1 MARSHGLLP
10 LALCAAI
17 LGLVV
22 QLSPAHAQ
30 VEPYRQHM
38 ENGIKLFQDRNYRAA
53 VVEFE
58 AAYKAKPKASPL
70 FNIALAEKALF
81 NYPRAIAALERA
93 LAHHRDTMDE
103 GDEKTARSAIE
114 EMRALLAHVTIEVN
128 PPTAALLVDGE
139 ELPPSSSATRVVEL
153 GPGVHR
159 IGARAEGYTSAEQS
173 VTVVSGQRDR
183 KVKLTLAPDRA
194 AIPPEP
200 TPVTLPPP
208 PPPPKP
214 VPVQSSRQGY
224 YVIGAAS
231 LLWPLAHP
239 RAFPAEPNSG
249 GAGSIRVGYRV
260 NTPAAFDVMFQYANI
275 ATGADEAEYSD
286 ASYTLGSTRVGLNVR
301 LMTPGQTW
309 RFVGSIG
316 GGLTYDDVSFDNL
329 RRPDGSDICN
339 GGCQHADGVNAFV
352 FSEVGVEL
360 DLGGVLL
367 GFSLDSYFQ
376 SSRGISYKLDEH
388 DPNSDDITLYSSVLL
403 QLGGSLHAG
412 YAFW

>member
-1 MARSHGLLP
+1 MGRSHGRLP
-10 LALCAAI
+10 VALCAAL
-17 LGLVV
+17 LGLAA
-22 QLSPAHAQ
+22 QLSPALAQ

-53 VVEFE
+53 IVEFE
-58 AAYKAKPKASPL
+58 AAYEEKPKASPL

-93 LAHHRDTMDE
+93 LAQHRDTMDE
-103 GDEKTARSAIE
+103 GDERTARSAIE
-114 EMRALLAHVTIEVN
+114 EMRALLARLTIELS
-128 PPTAALLVDGE
+128 PPDATLIIDGE
-139 ELPPSSSATRVVEL
+139 EQPPSPSGARVVEL

-159 IGARAEGYTSAEQS
+159 IGARADGHVSADQS
-173 VTVVSGQRDR
+173 VTVVSGERDK
-183 KVKLTLAPDRA
+183 KVKLTLAPEKPPATA
-194 AIPPEP
+194 APQPY
-200 TPVTLPPP
+200 TPPP
-208 PPPPKP
+208 PPPPPRP
-214 VPVQSSRQGY
+214 VPLSLAPQGY

-231 LLWPLAHP
+231 LLWPLGHP
-239 RAFPAEPNSG
+239 HAFPNPEANSG

-275 ATGADEAEYSD
+275 ATGSD
-286 ASYTLGSTRVGLNVR
+286 HPSYPNASYTLGSTRVGLNVR

-316 GGLTYDDVSFDNL
+316 GGLTYDDVSFDSIKT
-329 RRPDGSDICN
+329 PEGDICKN
-339 GGCQHADGVNAFV
+339 QCKPARGVNAFV

-360 DLGGVLL
+360 DLSGVLL

-376 SSRGISYKLDEH
+376 SSRGISYKDG
-388 DPNSDDITLYSSVLL
+388 DDDIPLYSAVLL

>member
-1 MARSHGLLP
+1 MGRSHGRLP

-17 LGLVV
+17 LGLAA
-22 QLSPAHAQ
+22 QLSPALAQ

-53 VVEFE
+53 IAEFE
-58 AAYKAKPKASPL
+58 AAYKEKPKASPL
-70 FNIALAEKALF
+70 FNIALAEKAIF

-93 LAHHRDTMDE
+93 LAQHRDTMDE
-103 GDEKTARSAIE
+103 GDERTARSAIE
-114 EMRALLAHVTIEVN
+114 EMRALLAHLTIELS
-128 PPTAALLVDGE
+128 PPDATLIIDGE
-139 ELPPSSSATRVVEL
+139 EQPPSSTGTRVVEL

-159 IGARAEGYTSAEQS
+159 IGARAKGHASADQS
-173 VTVVSGQRDR
+173 VTVVSGERDK
-183 KVKLTLAPDRA
+183 KVKLTLAPDK
-194 AIPPEP
+194 
-200 TPVTLPPP
+200 TPVTATPQPFTPPP
-208 PPPPKP
+208 PPPPPRP
-214 VPVQSSRQGY
+214 VPLSFAPQGY

-231 LLWPLAHP
+231 LLWPIGHP
-239 RAFPAEPNSG
+239 RAFPMPEANSG

-275 ATGADEAEYSD
+275 ATGSNHPGYQN
-286 ASYTLGSTRVGLNVR
+286 ASYTLGSTRIGLNVR

-316 GGLTYDDVSFDNL
+316 GGLTYDDVSFDSIKT
-329 RRPDGSDICN
+329 PAGDICE
-339 GGCQHADGVNAFV
+339 GRCQPAAGVNAFV

-376 SSRGISYKLDEH
+376 SSRGISYKDG
-388 DPNSDDITLYSSVLL
+388 DDDIPLYSALLL

>member
-1 MARSHGLLP
+1 MGRSHGRLT
-10 LALCAAI
+10 LALCAAT
-17 LGLVV
+17 LGLTV
-22 QLSPAHAQ
+22 QLSPALAQ

-58 AAYKAKPKASPL
+58 AAYNEKPKASPL

-93 LAHHRDTMDE
+93 LAQHRDTMDE
-103 GDEKTARSAIE
+103 SDERTARSAIE
-114 EMRALLAHVTIEVN
+114 EMRALLARLTIELS
-128 PPTAALLVDGE
+128 PPTATLLIDGE
-139 ELPPSSSATRVVEL
+139 EQPPSSSATRVVEL

-159 IGARAEGYTSAEQS
+159 IGARAEGHASADQS
-173 VTVVSGQRDR
+173 VTVVSGERDKR
-183 KVKLTLAPDRA
+183 VNLSLVPDRA
-194 AIPPEP
+194 PATPATQPFTPP
-200 TPVTLPPP
+200 LPPP
-208 PPPPKP
+208 PKAVPLAIPP
-214 VPVQSSRQGY
+214 QGY

-231 LLWPLAHP
+231 LLWPLGHP
-239 RAFPAEPNSG
+239 RAFPRPEANSG

-260 NTPAAFDVMFQYANI
+260 NTPAAFDVMLQYANI
-275 ATGADEAEYSD
+275 ATGSD
-286 ASYTLGSTRVGLNVR
+286 DPAYPNASYTLGSTRLGLNVR

-316 GGLTYDDVSFDNL
+316 GGLTYDSVKFDSIKT
-329 RRPDGSDICN
+329 PEGDICN
-339 GGCQHADGVNAFV
+339 GLCQKADGVNAFV

-367 GFSLDSYFQ
+367 GVSLDSYFQ
-376 SSRGISYKLDEH
+376 SSRGISYKNNDQ
-388 DPNSDDITLYSSVLL
+388 DDVTLYSAVLL

>member
-1 MARSHGLLP
+1 MGRSLGRLT
-10 LALCAAI
+10 LALCAAT
-17 LGLVV
+17 LGLTV
-22 QLSPAHAQ
+22 QLSPALAQ

-58 AAYKAKPKASPL
+58 AAYKEKPKASPL

-93 LAHHRDTMDE
+93 LAQHRDTMDE
-103 GDEKTARSAIE
+103 GDEKTARGAIE
-114 EMRALLAHVTIEVN
+114 EMRALLAHLTIELS
-128 PPTAALLVDGE
+128 PQTATLIIDGE
-139 ELPPSSSATRVVEL
+139 EQPPSSSGTRVVEL

-159 IGARAEGYTSAEQS
+159 IGARAEGHASADES
-173 VTVVSGQRDR
+173 VTVVSGERDK
-183 KVKLTLAPDRA
+183 KVKLALVPDRA
-194 AIPPEP
+194 PATPAAQPFTPP
-200 TPVTLPPP
+200 L

-214 VPVQSSRQGY
+214 VPLSLPPQGY

-231 LLWPLAHP
+231 LLWPLGHP
-239 RAFPAEPNSG
+239 RAFPAPEANSG

-260 NTPAAFDVMFQYANI
+260 NTPAAFDVMLQYANI
-275 ATGADEAEYSD
+275 ATGSD
-286 ASYTLGSTRVGLNVR
+286 DPAYPNASYTLGSTRLGLNVR

-316 GGLTYDDVSFDNL
+316 GGLTYDSVKFDSIKTQ
-329 RRPDGSDICN
+329 DGDICN
-339 GGCQHADGVNAFV
+339 GLCQKAAGVNAFV

-376 SSRGISYKLDEH
+376 SSRGISYK
-388 DPNSDDITLYSSVLL
+388 NSDQDDVTLYSAVLL

>member
-1 MARSHGLLP
+1 MGRSHGRLP

-17 LGLVV
+17 IGLAA
-22 QLSPAHAQ
+22 QLSPALAQ
-30 VEPYRQHM
+30 AEPYRQHM

-53 VVEFE
+53 IVEFE
-58 AAYKAKPKASPL
+58 AAYKERPKASPL

-93 LAHHRDTMDE
+93 LAQHRDTMDE
-103 GDEKTARSAIE
+103 GDERTARSAID
-114 EMRALLAHVTIEVN
+114 EMRALLAHLTIELS
-128 PPTAALLVDGE
+128 PPDATLTIDGE
-139 ELPPSSSATRVVEL
+139 EQPPSSSGTRVVEL

-159 IGARAEGYTSAEQS
+159 IGARAEGHAGADQS
-173 VTVVSGQRDR
+173 VTVVSGERDK
-183 KVKLTLAPDRA
+183 KVKLTLAPEK
-194 AIPPEP
+194 P
-200 TPVTLPPP
+200 PVTATPQPFTPPP
-208 PPPPKP
+208 PPPPPRP
-214 VPVQSSRQGY
+214 VPLSLAPQGY

-231 LLWPLAHP
+231 LLWPLGHP
-239 RAFPAEPNSG
+239 RAFRQPEANSG

-275 ATGADEAEYSD
+275 ATGSD
-286 ASYTLGSTRVGLNVR
+286 HPDYQNASYTLGSTRLGLNVR

-316 GGLTYDDVSFDNL
+316 GGLTYDAVSFDSIKS
-329 RRPDGSDICN
+329 P
-339 GGCQHADGVNAFV
+339 GGDMCQGRCQPAEGVNAFV

-376 SSRGISYKLDEH
+376 SSRGISYKDG
-388 DPNSDDITLYSSVLL
+388 DDDIPLYSAVLL

>member
-1 MARSHGLLP
+1 
-10 LALCAAI
+10 
-17 LGLVV
+17 
-22 QLSPAHAQ
+22 
-30 VEPYRQHM
+30 M

-53 VVEFE
+53 IVEFE
-58 AAYKAKPKASPL
+58 AAYKERPKASPL

-114 EMRALLAHVTIEVN
+114 EMRALLAHLTIEIS
-128 PPTAALLVDGE
+128 PPTATLLIDGE
-139 ELPPSSSATRVVEL
+139 EQPPASSATRVVEL

-159 IGARAEGYTSAEQS
+159 ISARADGYKSAEQS
-173 VTVVSGQRDR
+173 VKLVSGQRDQ
-183 KVKLTLAPDRA
+183 KVKLTLVPEKVTVA
-194 AIPPEP
+194 PEP
-200 TPVTLPPP
+200 APVTLPPP

-214 VPVQSSRQGY
+214 MPISSSRQGY

-231 LLWPLAHP
+231 LLWPLTHP

-249 GAGSIRVGYRV
+249 GAGSLRVGYRV
-260 NTPAAFDVMFQYANI
+260 NTPAAFDLMLQYANI
-275 ATGADEAEYSD
+275 ATGADTPEYPD
-286 ASYTLGSTRVGLNVR
+286 ASYTFASTRIGLNVR

-316 GGLTYDDVSFDNL
+316 GGLTYDKVSFDNI
-329 RRPDGSDICN
+329 RKADGSDLCR
-339 GGCQHADGVNAFV
+339 GTCRRASGVNAFV
-352 FSEVGVEL
+352 FSEVGIEL

-376 SSRGISYKLDEH
+376 SSRGISYKLDEN

>member
-1 MARSHGLLP
+1 MRRSHGRLP

-17 LGLVV
+17 LGLAA
-22 QLSPAHAQ
+22 QLSPALAQ

-53 VVEFE
+53 IVEFE
-58 AAYKAKPKASPL
+58 AAYKEKPKASPL

-93 LAHHRDTMDE
+93 LAQHRDTMDD
-103 GDEKTARSAIE
+103 GDERTARSAIE
-114 EMRALLAHVTIEVN
+114 EMRSLLAHLTIELS
-128 PPTAALLVDGE
+128 PPDATLLIDGE
-139 ELPPSSSATRVVEL
+139 EQPPSSSGTRVVEL

-159 IGARAEGYTSAEQS
+159 IGARADGHASADQS
-173 VTVVSGQRDR
+173 VTAVSGERDK
-183 KVKLTLAPDRA
+183 KVKLTLAPEK
-194 AIPPEP
+194 PPATT
-200 TPVTLPPP
+200 TPQPFTLPPP
-208 PPPPKP
+208 PPPPRP
-214 VPVQSSRQGY
+214 VPLSFAPQGY

-231 LLWPLAHP
+231 LLWPLGHP
-239 RAFPAEPNSG
+239 RAFPTPEANSG
-249 GAGSIRVGYRV
+249 GAGSIRLGYRV

-275 ATGADEAEYSD
+275 ATGSD
-286 ASYTLGSTRVGLNVR
+286 HPSYQNASYTLGSTRLGLNVR

-316 GGLTYDDVSFDNL
+316 GGLTYDDVNFNSITTPQGD
-329 RRPDGSDICN
+329 DICEER
-339 GGCQHADGVNAFV
+339 CQPASGVNAFV

-376 SSRGISYKLDEH
+376 SSRGISYVKGG
-388 DPNSDDITLYSSVLL
+388 DDIPLYSAVLL

>member
-1 MARSHGLLP
+1 MGRSHGRLQV
-10 LALCAAI
+10 ALCAAL
-17 LGLVV
+17 LGLAA
-22 QLSPAHAQ
+22 QLSPALAQ

-38 ENGIKLFQDRNYRAA
+38 ENGIKLFQDRNYPAA
-53 VVEFE
+53 IVEFE
-58 AAYKAKPKASPL
+58 AAYEAKPKASPL

-93 LAHHRDTMDE
+93 LAQHRDTMDE
-103 GDEKTARSAIE
+103 GDERTARSAIE
-114 EMRALLAHVTIEVN
+114 EMRALLAHLTIELS
-128 PPTAALLVDGE
+128 PPDAALLIDGE
-139 ELPPSSSATRVVEL
+139 EQPPASSGTRVVEL

-159 IGARAEGYTSAEQS
+159 IGARAEGHASAEQS
-173 VTVVSGQRDR
+173 VTVVSGERDKR
-183 KVKLTLAPDRA
+183 VKLTLAPDKPPAIA
-194 AIPPEP
+194 APQPY
-200 TPVTLPPP
+200 TPPP
-208 PPPPKP
+208 PPPPPRP
-214 VPVQSSRQGY
+214 VPLSLAPQGY

-231 LLWPLAHP
+231 LLWPLGHP
-239 RAFPAEPNSG
+239 RGFQLPEANSG

-275 ATGADEAEYSD
+275 ATGSD
-286 ASYTLGSTRVGLNVR
+286 HPSYPNASYTLGSTRVGLNVR

-316 GGLTYDDVSFDNL
+316 GGLTYDDVSFDSIKG
-329 RRPDGSDICN
+329 PGGDICD
-339 GGCQHADGVNAFV
+339 GRCKHARGVNAFV

-360 DLGGVLL
+360 DLSGVLL

-376 SSRGISYKLDEH
+376 SSRGISYKDG
-388 DPNSDDITLYSSVLL
+388 DDDIPLYSSVLL

>member
-1 MARSHGLLP
+1 MARSHGRLRI
-10 LALCAAI
+10 ALCAAM
-17 LGLVV
+17 LGVAA
-22 QLSPAHAQ
+22 QLSPVHAQ

-53 VVEFE
+53 IVEFE
-58 AAYKAKPKASPL
+58 AAYNEKPKASPL

-81 NYPRAIAALERA
+81 NYPKAIAALERA

-103 GDEKTARSAIE
+103 ADEKTARSAIE
-114 EMRALLAHVTIEVN
+114 EMRALLAHVTVELS
-128 PPTAALLVDGE
+128 PPTATLLIDGE
-139 ELPPSSSATRVVEL
+139 EQPPSSAATRVVEL

-159 IGARAEGYTSAEQS
+159 IGARADGHRTAEQS
-173 VTVVSGQRDR
+173 VTVASGDRDK
-183 KVKLTLAPDRA
+183 KVKLTLTQDRVAVAPPA
-194 AIPPEP
+194 SQAV
-200 TPVTLPPP
+200 TTLPPP
-208 PPPPKP
+208 PPPPKLAPLP
-214 VPVQSSRQGY
+214 VSRQGY

-231 LLWPLAHP
+231 LLWPLGHP
-239 RAFPAEPNSG
+239 KAFPEPETNSG

-260 NTPAAFDVMFQYANI
+260 NTPAAFDVMLQYANI
-275 ATGADEAEYSD
+275 ATGSQDRAYPN
-286 ASYTLGSTRVGLNVR
+286 ASYTLGSTRLGLNVR

-316 GGLTYDDVSFDNL
+316 GGLTYDAVRFDSIKG
-329 RRPDGSDICN
+329 PDGSDICE
-339 GGCQHADGVNAFV
+339 GMCERATGVNAFV

-376 SSRGISYKLDEH
+376 SSRGISYRHEEYG
-388 DPNSDDITLYSSVLL
+388 DITLYSSVLL

>member
-1 MARSHGLLP
+1 MGRSHGRLL
-10 LALCAAI
+10 LALCTAT
-17 LGLVV
+17 LGLAV
-22 QLSPAHAQ
+22 QLSPALAQ

-58 AAYKAKPKASPL
+58 AAYKEKPKASPL

-81 NYPRAIAALERA
+81 NYPRAITALERA
-93 LAHHRDTMDE
+93 LEQHRDTMDE
-103 GDEKTARSAIE
+103 GDERTARSAIE
-114 EMRALLAHVTIEVN
+114 EMRALLARLTIELS
-128 PPTAALLVDGE
+128 PQSATLLIDGE
-139 ELPPSSSATRVVEL
+139 EQPPSPSGTRVIEL

-159 IGARAEGYTSAEQS
+159 IGARADGHASTEQS
-173 VTVVSGQRDR
+173 VTVVSGERDQ
-183 KVKLTLAPDRA
+183 KVKLSLVADRA
-194 AIPPEP
+194 
-200 TPVTLPPP
+200 PVTPAQPFTPPLP

-214 VPVQSSRQGY
+214 VPISIPPQGY

-231 LLWPLAHP
+231 LLWPLSHP
-239 RAFPAEPNSG
+239 QAFPRPEANSG

-260 NTPAAFDVMFQYANI
+260 NTAAAFDVMLQYANI
-275 ATGADEAEYSD
+275 ATGSD
-286 ASYTLGSTRVGLNVR
+286 DPAYPNASYTLGSTRLGLNVR

-316 GGLTYDDVSFDNL
+316 GGLTYDAVKFDSIKT
-329 RRPDGSDICN
+329 PEGDICD
-339 GGCQHADGVNAFV
+339 GLCQRAAGVNAFV

-376 SSRGISYKLDEH
+376 SSRGISYKNLDQ
-388 DPNSDDITLYSSVLL
+388 DDVTLYSSVLL
-403 QLGGSLHAG
+403 ELGGSLHAG